1 MANEKLIVELSAQI
15 QGLKAGLDNA
25 TKEIGKFNTATN
37 NAAKNTQKDF
47 NQIGASAN
55 QLGSVLAGA
64 FTVGALVSFGRSV
77 VETTAKFETMA
88 AVLTNTLGSASQA
101 QLAMNMITKFA
112 AETPFSVEELTG
124 AFVKLANQG
133 FKPSYDEMRKL
144 GDLASSTG
152 KSFGQL
158 AEAILDAQ
166 TGEFER
172 LKEFGVKASV
182 AGDKVTFT
190 FKEVATTVKNTSS
203 SIQQYLLGLGDIEGV
218 SGAAAAISKTLQ
230 GRISNLGDAWT
241 TFMKNLGDANTGPLK
256 TTVGLLGDML
266 AKVNAITHGK
276 NVVDELGIGKDAEQP
291 LFGWMG
297 KLSDLSLITAGFEKL
312 GIVLDNLDVVKIGKA
327 FDALSNAIS
336 DTKTKDGLQNL
347 IDKFTEIKDG
357 LDQTSPYYKV
367 YADAINKAKDAIV
380 ALNKE
385 EAKAAAKAAATKAA
399 IAGKADIKKIGGTKE
414 APTQLPNAD
423 VNLPGLNMNF
433 QASFEAWKKEGEQIK
448 AVNAYLEE
456 RNEILAASTMLMGTL
471 TSGFE
476 SFITVASEGGFD
488 AFQGIL
494 DALKRLMVKIA
505 AAIVAA
511 AILFVLTGGLSAGG
525 SSLGSIG
532 NIAKTVGGLG
542 FNPFTLFG
550 GGDSRVAMPTT
561 ASNQGGYQ
569 IDIMGDK
576 MRLLLD
582 NQAIKNSRVI

>member
-276 NVVDELGIGKDAEQP
+276 NVVDELGIGKGAEQP

>member
-15 QGLKAGLDNA
+15 QGLKQGLDNA
-25 TKEIGKFNTATN
+25 SKEIGKFNARTN
-37 NAAKNTQKDF
+37 NAAKNTEKDF

-64 FTVGALVSFGRSV
+64 FAVGSLISFGRSV
-77 VETTAKFETMA
+77 VETTSKFETMA

-190 FKEVATTVKNTSS
+190 FKEVATTVNNTAS
-203 SIQQYLLGLGDIEGV
+203 SIQRYLLGLGDIEGV
-218 SGAAAAISKTLQ
+218 SGAAAAISKTLE

-256 TTVGLLGDML
+256 DTVTLLGDIL
-266 AKVNAITHGK
+266 SKVNALMHGK
-276 NVVDELGIGKDAEQP
+276 NVMDELGIGKGAEQP

-297 KLSDLSLITAGFEKL
+297 KLSDLNLITEAWKKL
-312 GIVLDNLDVVKIGKA
+312 GNTLDNVDVAKVGKA
-327 FDALSNAIS
+327 YDALNNSIS
-336 DTKTKDGLQNL
+336 DTKTKEGLQNL
-347 IDKFTEIKDG
+347 INKFTEIKNG
-357 LDQTSPYYKV
+357 LDQTSPYFKV
-367 YADAINKAKDAIV
+367 YEKAISNAKDAIV
-380 ALNKE
+380 ALTKE
-385 EAKAAAKAAATKAA
+385 EAKAAAKAAATRAALAAKTDIKTTSTKAA
-399 IAGKADIKKIGGTKE
+399 GSI
-414 APTQLPNAD
+414 PNAPISM
-423 VNLPGLNMNF
+423 PGLNMDF
-433 QASFEAWKKEGEQIK
+433 QKSFEAWKKEEEQIK
-448 AVNAYLEE
+448 AVNAYLEQ

-471 TSGFE
+471 TSGLE
-476 SFITVASEGGFD
+476 SFFTVAMEGGFD

-494 DALKRLMVKIA
+494 DALKRLMIKLA
-505 AAIVAA
+505 AAIAAA

-525 SSLGSIG
+525 SKLGSIG
-532 NIAKTVGGLG
+532 NIAKTIGGLG
-542 FNPFTLFG
+542 FNPFTLFNG
-550 GGDSRVAMPTT
+550 GSSMVAMPT
-561 ASNQGGYQ
+561 ASTNQGSYQ
-569 IDIMGDK
+569 VDIMGDK
-576 MRLLLD
+576 MRMLLD
-582 NQAIKNSRVI
+582 NAAIKNSRVV